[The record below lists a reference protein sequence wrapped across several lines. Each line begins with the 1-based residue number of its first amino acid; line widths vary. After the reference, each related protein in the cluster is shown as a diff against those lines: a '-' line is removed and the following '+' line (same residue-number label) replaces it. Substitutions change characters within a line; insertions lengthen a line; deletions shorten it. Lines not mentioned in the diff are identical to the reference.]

1 MKKLVA
7 AVVLAGSFLLLAVA
21 AQGDDEAV
29 TSGAVTAT
37 LSWNGD
43 SFSTQ
48 GAKLTITRS
57 GAVAFSQPIPKVV
70 CDGCVLVG
78 SGADDIRINDL
89 DGDGEPEVIGIAST
103 GGSGCCI
110 LAGVWDFV
118 PATGSYRELDLD
130 MVTAGFN
137 LDDLDGDGAD
147 EIVSQDVRFNVFF
160 DNRADQLYP
169 PQILHYLHQDDV
181 PIVVDVTDRK
191 FAAPFRTNAADA
203 KRRFARLRRANRS
216 ARGWVATYVADQI
229 VLGHRST
236 GLRELDRQV
245 KRGIVTRSFK
255 SSLLRRL
262 KSWGYR

>member
-1 MKKLVA
+1 MKILLA
-7 AVVLAGSFLLLAVA
+7 AACAFLLLAPA
-21 AQGDDEAV
+21 ARADDESV
-29 TSGAVTAT
+29 TDGAVTAT

-43 SFSTQ
+43 SFDTQ
-48 GAKLTITRS
+48 GAKLAITRG
-57 GAVAFSQPIPKVV
+57 GAVAFSQAIPNVV

-78 SGADDIRINDL
+78 SGADDIKINDL

-110 LAGVWDFV
+110 NAGVWDFV

-169 PQILHYLHQDDV
+169 PQILHYLHQDGR

-203 KRRFARLRRANRS
+203 KRRFSRLHRANPS

-229 VLGHRST
+229 VLGRRST
-236 GLRELDRQV
+236 GLRELDRQI
-245 KRGIVTRSFK
+245 KRRIVPRSFRA
-255 SSLLRRL
+255 SLLRRL
-262 KSWGYR
+262 QHWGYR

>member
-1 MKKLVA
+1 MKT
-7 AVVLAGSFLLLAVA
+7 LLAAACALALIAPAVA
-21 AQGDDEAV
+21 RADDESV

-37 LSWNGD
+37 LSWSGD
-43 SFSTQ
+43 SFNTQ

-57 GAVAFSQPIPKVV
+57 GAVAFSQAIPKVV

-89 DGDGEPEVIGIAST
+89 DGDGEVEVIAIAST

-110 LAGVWDFV
+110 NAGVWDFV
-118 PATGSYRELDLD
+118 PAAGSYRELDLD

-169 PQILHYLHQDDV
+169 PQILHYLHQDGQ

-191 FAAPFRTNAADA
+191 FAAPLRTNAADA
-203 KRRFARLRRANRS
+203 KRRFSRLHRANRS
-216 ARGWVATYVADQI
+216 ARGWVAAYVADQI
-229 VLGHRST
+229 VLGKRST
-236 GLRELDRQV
+236 GLKELDRQV
-245 KRGIVTRSFK
+245 KRKIVSKSFK